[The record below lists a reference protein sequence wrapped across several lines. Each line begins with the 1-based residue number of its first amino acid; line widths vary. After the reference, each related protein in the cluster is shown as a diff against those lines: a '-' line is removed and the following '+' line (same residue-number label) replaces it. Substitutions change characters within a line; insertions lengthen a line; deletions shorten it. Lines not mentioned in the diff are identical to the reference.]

1 LDESQE
7 LLERAEVSRPD
18 EEEPDD
24 KAKLA
29 SRVLDKHESQR
40 VPEPLSPREP
50 NISRYTNTI
59 AKPAREKWYTRLF
72 SRKSRHYESPGPSV
86 TIDAEPQTEAMIDSF
101 LSLTAHDKAA
111 TSAHV
116 KYACEVV
123 EEDVSETEHNANVSS
138 TREIKLPQACCLPV

>member
-29 SRVLDKHESQR
+29 SRVLDKYESQH
-40 VPEPLSPREP
+40 VPEPSSPREP
-50 NISRYTNTI
+50 NISRYTNTT

-72 SRKSRHYESPGPSV
+72 RRKSRHYESPGPSV
-86 TIDAEPQTEAMIDSF
+86 NSDTEVQTQTMIDSF

-111 TSAHV
+111 TSVHA
-116 KYACEVV
+116 KYACEIV
-123 EEDVSETEHNANVSS
+123 EEDLSETEHNVNVSLKRG
-138 TREIKLPQACCLPV
+138 TKLPRACC